1 MHALLDALR
10 LNEHGTESVVDD
22 AGRRW
27 LSAVPELSYLSHVVF
42 RLWEDTSFDA
52 NAEGRYSVE
61 VQVSPGT
68 PFVPLEA
75 SDEAP
80 PTLPLHSFA
89 RVSSAALERYLGG
102 THGVNSEENV
112 AKARA
117 LYEGLADSLEACAG
131 GGVLRGVARLKV

>member
-1 MHALLDALR
+1 MYKR
-10 LNEHGTESVVDD
+10 Q
-22 AGRRW
+22 
-27 LSAVPELSYLSHVVF
+27 
-42 RLWEDTSFDA
+42 
-52 NAEGRYSVE
+52 AEGRYSVE

-131 GGVLRGVARLKV
+131 GGVLRGLARLKV